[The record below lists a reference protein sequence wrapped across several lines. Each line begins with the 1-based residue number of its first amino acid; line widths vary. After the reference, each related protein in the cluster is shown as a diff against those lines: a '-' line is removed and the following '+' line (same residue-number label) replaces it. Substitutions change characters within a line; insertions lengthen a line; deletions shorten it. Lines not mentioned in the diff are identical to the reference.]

1 VETAKAAV
9 ATAFWPLF
17 EVVDGEWIYTK
28 RSVTR
33 ENRKPIEEFLEPQ
46 GRFKH
51 LFKPGNEEL
60 LARVQAEV
68 DRNFD
73 YVLKRC
79 GQ

>member
-1 VETAKAAV
+1 M

-51 LFKPGNEEL
+51 LFKPCNDEL

-68 DRNFD
+68 YRNFY

>member
-1 VETAKAAV
+1 M
-9 ATAFWPLF
+9 
-17 EVVDGEWIYTK
+17 DGEWTYTK

-33 ENRKPIEEFLEPQ
+33 ENRKPIEEFLKPQ

-51 LFKPGNEEL
+51 LFKEGNEEL
-60 LARVQAEV
+60 LASVQTEV

-79 GQ
+79 GM